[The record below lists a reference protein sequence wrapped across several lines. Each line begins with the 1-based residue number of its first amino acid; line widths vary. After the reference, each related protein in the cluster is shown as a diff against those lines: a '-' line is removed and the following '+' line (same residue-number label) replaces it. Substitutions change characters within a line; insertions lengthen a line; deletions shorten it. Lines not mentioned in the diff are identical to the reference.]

1 MSINIKNLDEKWYEH
16 RLFINGYGKFPY
28 IILKAGWAMYMQIPI
43 HFNANGNL
51 ENHPGTHLNDVT
63 EAELTEYQNDK
74 TAALHNKLIDLC
86 KRIKNK
92 VEEDRKK
99 PCRMCLV
106 EGPETAYY
114 FENDEMFFNE
124 SIPSG
129 GTLLTQGNEILAMN
143 VPHYIS

>member
-1 MSINIKNLDEKWYEH
+1 MENNTQKSDKNWHQH
-16 RLFINGYGKFPY
+16 RMFKNGYGKFPY